1 MKKILAITGIR
12 SDYDL
17 MSSLYKK
24 LNADPA
30 INLKLLVGGA
40 HLSSKFGRTV
50 DLINQDGLKILQT
63 VESLLDSDSSA
74 SRIKSA
80 SIFLQGAIDCVSS
93 WNPDLII
100 YAGDREE
107 TWIGAML
114 GNYLEIPTVHFY
126 GGDHTSTGHLD
137 NPVRHAVSKLSTVH
151 AVTLELHRRR
161 LVLMGEPEGRIHLI
175 GNMSIDNFAR
185 TKLLTRSEMEKKMG
199 LPKNL
204 KNLALVIF
212 HPDPSEVR
220 IAAHIMDTILKKLKM
235 HNFSACI
242 GIPNTDFGNQN
253 IIETIEKHCND
264 NSIYVYKSLARDE
277 FISLY
282 KYSKFIIGNSSS
294 GIMEAASIPIPAIN
308 VGLRQAG
315 RIAGP
320 NVIFCNAKAN
330 DIENAINAASST
342 SFVKKIKKMVN
353 PYGDGNSTQKAYELL
368 TKKDFSIMRLKTE
381 DPLKV
386 NKMYKSKN

>member
-161 LVLMGEPEGRIHLI
+161 LV
-175 GNMSIDNFAR
+175 
-185 TKLLTRSEMEKKMG
+185 
-199 LPKNL
+199 
-204 KNLALVIF
+204 
-212 HPDPSEVR
+212 
-220 IAAHIMDTILKKLKM
+220 
-235 HNFSACI
+235 
-242 GIPNTDFGNQN
+242 
-253 IIETIEKHCND
+253 
-264 NSIYVYKSLARDE
+264 
-277 FISLY
+277 
-282 KYSKFIIGNSSS
+282 
-294 GIMEAASIPIPAIN
+294 
-308 VGLRQAG
+308 
-315 RIAGP
+315 
-320 NVIFCNAKAN
+320 
-330 DIENAINAASST
+330 
-342 SFVKKIKKMVN
+342 
-353 PYGDGNSTQKAYELL
+353 
-368 TKKDFSIMRLKTE
+368 
-381 DPLKV
+381 
-386 NKMYKSKN
+386 